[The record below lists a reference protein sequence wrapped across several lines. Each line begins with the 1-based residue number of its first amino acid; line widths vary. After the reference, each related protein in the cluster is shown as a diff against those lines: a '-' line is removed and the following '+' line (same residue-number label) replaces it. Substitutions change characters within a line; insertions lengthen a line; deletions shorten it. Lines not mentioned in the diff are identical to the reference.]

1 MANDGLS
8 SQQTFIV
15 KNSKKRLNNFITS
28 VSPEFFREDFFFQ
41 NFKNINIFDLVC
53 LADLLEAQI
62 KLAQQQCMNTLQAC
76 STVAA
81 QFIHFNKGKNRVI
94 DQGNVDRYVRLRVR

>member
-1 MANDGLS
+1 M
-8 SQQTFIV
+8 
-15 KNSKKRLNNFITS
+15 S
-28 VSPEFFREDFFFQ
+28 VSRNCFREKKIEKFL
-41 NFKNINIFDLVC
+41 I

-81 QFIHFNKGKNRVI
+81 QFIHFNKGKTGSEYEWIQMRVYQNRVMSA
-94 DQGNVDRYVRLRVR
+94 GNDDKIVFRI

>member
-1 MANDGLS
+1 M
-8 SQQTFIV
+8 F
-15 KNSKKRLNNFITS
+15 
-28 VSPEFFREDFFFQ
+28 
-41 NFKNINIFDLVC
+41 FDLVC